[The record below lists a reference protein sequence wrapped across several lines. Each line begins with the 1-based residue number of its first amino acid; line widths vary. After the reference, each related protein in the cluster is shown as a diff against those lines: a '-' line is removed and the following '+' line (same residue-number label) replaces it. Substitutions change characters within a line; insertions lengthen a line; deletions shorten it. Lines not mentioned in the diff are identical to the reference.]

1 MEAGANPPFDEFPFL
16 KYLPGIIAPWRSR
29 AIHTGEVMDEV
40 WTESR
45 RRLEERRATG
55 VRRDCVGDNLLDD
68 WEKNGWPITDYGFTS
83 LLAEFVTAGADT
95 TASQI
100 LTLILA
106 FAKEVQCSVRME
118 KHQDEQASWSCF
130 SAGTPSRSRVQRHL
144 IQVSSFP

>member
-68 WEKNGWPITDYGFTS
+68 WEKNGWPITDYGFT
-83 LLAEFVTAGADT
+83 
-95 TASQI
+95 
-100 LTLILA
+100 
-106 FAKEVQCSVRME
+106 
-118 KHQDEQASWSCF
+118 
-130 SAGTPSRSRVQRHL
+130 
-144 IQVSSFP
+144 